1 MPAKKK
7 INEVPEIE
15 ILGTQEKKSTNARQD
30 EIRKTGEYIRAHKQA
45 NTRKIKKAS

>member
-7 INEVPEIE
+7 IIEVPEIE
-15 ILGTQEKKSTNARQD
+15 ILGTQDKKSAAARQA

-45 NTRKIKKAS
+45 NTGKIKKAS

>member
-7 INEVPEIE
+7 ANQIPEIE
-15 ILGTQEKKSTNARQD
+15 VLGTQGKKSPAARQA

-45 NTRKIKKAS
+45 NSGKIKKAS